1 MFRAISQEPDGQTT
15 FKKFA
20 IRATPTVLLLAD
32 DGSDI
37 DWAVGYD
44 PPAEKYQEMLE
55 KMIGGT
61 ATYKSLTAAYAKNPK
76 DVAVIFKLAKKW
88 SDRYDDAKSQE
99 KYKEILALDPDG
111 KMGTTEYQ
119 KEQVS
124 YTEYTE
130 FNLGS
135 SALRTRPPD
144 PAPLL
149 AFIKKYPESA
159 IVKDAYRSL
168 AGSYFGRSAPKEEA
182 VKFFE
187 EYTARYPQDPMVLG
201 AYVRRIIQ
209 DKDNLD
215 KGLQLALKAVDLS
228 QAAGKLAMLQSLAQV
243 YLLQGDKA
251 MAAETAEQILKLGS
265 VGAAMMI
272 PAVAAGSEP
281 PPIPPA
287 ADMSAM
293 NAARIFVQ
301 ADRPDRAL
309 EVYGPAYLNKNLDKA
324 RAVSAYASFWAG
336 QNNNL
341 ESALEAAKK
350 AVELTP
356 DAYNSWNILSQIN
369 LKLKKYDEALKAA
382 EKAVENSPSEQL
394 KNIFRKQ
401 IDQIK
406 AAQEKK

>member
-88 SDRYDDAKSQE
+88 SDRYDGAKSQE

>member
-1 MFRAISQEPDGQTT
+1 L
-15 FKKFA
+15 
-20 IRATPTVLLLAD
+20 VLAD

-44 PPAEKYQEMLE
+44 PPAEKFQEMLE
-55 KMIGGT
+55 KMIGGIE
-61 ATYKSLTAAYAKNPK
+61 TYKSLTAAYAKNPK
-76 DVAVIFKLAKKW
+76 DIATIFKLAQKW
-88 SDRYDDAKSQE
+88 NDRYDDAKSKE
-99 KYKEILALDPDG
+99 KYKELLALDPDG
-111 KMGTTEYQ
+111 RMGTTEYQ

-124 YTEYTE
+124 YSEYAE

-135 SALRTRPPD
+135 SALGTRPPD

-149 AFIKKYPESA
+149 AFVKKYPESA

-168 AGSYFGRSAPKEEA
+168 SRHFGRTAPKEDA

-215 KGLQLALKAVDLS
+215 KGLQLALKAADLS
-228 QAAGKLAMLQSLAQV
+228 QDSGKLPILQSLAQV
-243 YLLQGDKA
+243 YLLKGDKA
-251 MAAETAEQILKLGS
+251 KAAETAEQILKLGS
-265 VGAAMMI
+265 AAAAMMI
-272 PAVAAGSEP
+272 PATTAGSER

-293 NAARIFVQ
+293 NAARIFAQ
-301 ADRPDRAL
+301 ADRLDRAL
-309 EVYGPAYLNKNLDKA
+309 EVYGPEYLQENLDKA

-341 ESALEAAKK
+341 ESALAAAKK

-356 DAYNSWNILSQIN
+356 DAYAGWNILSQIN
-369 LKLKKYDEALKAA
+369 LKLKKYEEALKAA
-382 EKAVENSPSEQL
+382 EKAVETAPGEQL
-394 KNIFRKQ
+394 KNSLRRQ

>member
-1 MFRAISQEPDGQTT
+1 
-15 FKKFA
+15 
-20 IRATPTVLLLAD
+20 
-32 DGSDI
+32 
-37 DWAVGYD
+37 
-44 PPAEKYQEMLE
+44 MLE
-55 KMIGGT
+55 KMMGGT
-61 ATYKSLTAAYAKNPK
+61 ETYKSLTAAYAKNPK
-76 DVAVIFKLAKKW
+76 DVAVIFKLAQKW

-99 KYKEILALDPDG
+99 KYKELLALDPDG
-111 KMGTTEYQ
+111 KMGMTEYQ
-119 KEQVS
+119 KEKVS
-124 YTEYTE
+124 YTQYAE

-144 PAPLL
+144 PTPLL
-149 AFIKKYPESA
+149 VFVKKYPESA
-159 IVKDAYRSL
+159 MLKAAYSGL
-168 AGSYFGRSAPKEEA
+168 SGYFGRTAPKEEA
-182 VKFFE
+182 LKFFE
-187 EYTARYPQDPMVLG
+187 EYTARYPQDPLALG

-228 QAAGKLAMLQSLAQV
+228 QARGKLAMLQSLAQV
-243 YLLQGDKA
+243 YLLKGDKA
-251 MAAETAEQILKLGS
+251 KAAETAEQILKLGS
-265 VGAAMMI
+265 AGAVMVI

-281 PPIPPA
+281 PPIPLA

-301 ADRPDRAL
+301 ADRLDRAL
-309 EVYGPAYLNKNLDKA
+309 EVYGPEYLAKNMDKA

-356 DAYNSWNILSQIN
+356 DAYNSWNTLSQIN

-382 EKAVENSPSEQL
+382 EKAVETAPSEQM